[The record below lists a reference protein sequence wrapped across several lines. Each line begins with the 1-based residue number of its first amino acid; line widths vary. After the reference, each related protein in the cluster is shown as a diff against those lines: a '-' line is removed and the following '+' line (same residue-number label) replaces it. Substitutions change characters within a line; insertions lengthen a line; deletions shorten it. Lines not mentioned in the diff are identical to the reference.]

1 MMSSLVTLAKSA
13 KHAAFVAWKHGRVR
27 AREVSL
33 DAGTALYPALT
44 RRRAYEFRPERY
56 RRSFLLRTSPV
67 LDGESLFTPRIF
79 TFWTGDND
87 MSSTRQANFL
97 RIAEITGLP
106 TVLVTPDN
114 LDEWVVPGHPLHS
127 SYSRLSFVHRSDYL
141 RAYFL
146 HHHGGGYCDIKEPT
160 TSWQAAADRF
170 VQDPSCWYA
179 SYPLTHL
186 SWVARVP
193 GALGRD
199 LQVHFSKIV
208 GNTAAFARSKTPF
221 TAEWL
226 REVERRLDYWAPQ
239 LAEFSG
245 GARGETVGYPISGN
259 AMLNQVH
266 HPLCLKYQDRLR
278 AEPDMLLGTVDYQ

>member
-127 SYSRLSFVHRSDYL
+127 SYSRLSFVHRSD
-141 RAYFL
+141 
-146 HHHGGGYCDIKEPT
+146 
-160 TSWQAAADRF
+160 
-170 VQDPSCWYA
+170 
-179 SYPLTHL
+179 L
-186 SWVARVP
+186 S
-193 GALGRD
+193 LI
-199 LQVHFSKIV
+199 HI
-208 GNTAAFARSKTPF
+208 
-221 TAEWL
+221 
-226 REVERRLDYWAPQ
+226 
-239 LAEFSG
+239 
-245 GARGETVGYPISGN
+245 
-259 AMLNQVH
+259 
-266 HPLCLKYQDRLR
+266 
-278 AEPDMLLGTVDYQ
+278 